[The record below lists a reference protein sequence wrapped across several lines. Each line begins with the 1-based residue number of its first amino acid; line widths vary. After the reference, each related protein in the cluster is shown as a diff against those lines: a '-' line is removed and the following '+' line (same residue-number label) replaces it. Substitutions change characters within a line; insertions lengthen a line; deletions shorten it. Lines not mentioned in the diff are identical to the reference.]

1 MSNRHWRKS
10 QSEDFFIKDSKRKG
24 YRSRSVYKLSEID
37 QKFNIFKNVKTAIDI
52 GSCPGG
58 WSEYAIKKIRSG
70 KLLAIDI
77 TEMEPIDGVSFI
89 QGNIQ
94 DQILQEKLFE
104 EIGNKKFDL
113 IISDMSPNKTGN
125 KVSDQYKFYNIADS
139 ILEFSQKGLMSKGM
153 MIMKVFIGHGFEEF
167 KSDLRQNF
175 ETVIYFKPK
184 SSRKESRETY
194 VMLKTLGII
203 DL

>member
-37 QKFNIFKNVKTAIDI
+37 QKYNIFKNVKTAIDI

-77 TEMEPIDGVSFI
+77 TQMEPINGVSFI

-153 MIMKVFIGHGFEEF
+153 MVMKVFIGHGFEEF
-167 KSDLRQNF
+167 KSDLRENF

-194 VMLKTLGII
+194 VIAKNIRYN
-203 DL
+203 

>member
-77 TEMEPIDGVSFI
+77 TEMKPIDGVSFI

-153 MIMKVFIGHGFEEF
+153 MVMKVFIGHGFEEF
-167 KSDLRQNF
+167 KSDLRENF
-175 ETVIYFKPK
+175 ELVKYFKPK

-194 VMLKTLGII
+194 VIAKNIRYN
-203 DL
+203 

>member
-37 QKFNIFKNVKTAIDI
+37 QKFNIFRNVKTVIDI

-58 WSEYAIKKIRSG
+58 WSEYSIKKIRSG

-139 ILEFSQKGLMSKGM
+139 ILEFSQKGLMSKGIM
-153 MIMKVFIGHGFEEF
+153 VMKVFIGHGFEEF
-167 KSDLRQNF
+167 KSDLRENF
-175 ETVIYFKPK
+175 ETVKYYKPK

-194 VMLKTLGII
+194 VIAKNIRYN
-203 DL
+203 

>member
-52 GSCPGG
+52 RSCPGG

-167 KSDLRQNF
+167 KSDLRENF

-194 VMLKTLGII
+194 VIAKNIRYN
-203 DL
+203 

>member
-37 QKFNIFKNVKTAIDI
+37 QKFNILKNVKTAIDI

-58 WSEYAIKKIRSG
+58 WSEYAIKKVRSG

-77 TEMEPIDGVSFI
+77 NEMEPIDGVSFI

-167 KSDLRQNF
+167 KSDLRKNF

-194 VMLKTLGII
+194 VIAKNIRYN
-203 DL
+203 

>member
-10 QSEDFFIKDSKRKG
+10 QSEDFFIKDSKEKG
-24 YRSRSVYKLSEID
+24 YRSRSVYKLSEIN
-37 QKFNIFKNVKTAIDI
+37 QKFNIFRNVKTAIDI

-70 KLLAIDI
+70 KLLAVDI
-77 TEMEPIDGVSFI
+77 NEMEPIDGVSFI
-89 QGNIQ
+89 QGDIQ
-94 DQILQEKLFE
+94 DRIVQEKLFE
-104 EIGNKKFDL
+104 EIGNKKYDL

-139 ILEFSQKGLMSKGM
+139 ILEFSKNGLMSKGM
-153 MIMKVFIGHGFEEF
+153 MVMKVFIGHGFEEF
-167 KSDLRQNF
+167 KSDLRENF
-175 ETVIYFKPK
+175 EIVKYFKPK

-194 VMLKTLGII
+194 VIAKNIRYN
-203 DL
+203 

>member
-10 QSEDFFIKDSKRKG
+10 QSEDFFILDFKWKG

-37 QKFNIFKNVKTAIDI
+37 QKFNIFKNVKTDIDI

-77 TEMEPIDGVSFI
+77 NQMEPIDGVSFI
-89 QGNIQ
+89 RGNIQ

-139 ILEFSQKGLMSKGM
+139 ILEFSQNGLMSKGM
-153 MIMKVFIGHGFEEF
+153 MVMKVFIGHGFEEF
-167 KSDLRQNF
+167 KSDLRDNF
-175 ETVIYFKPK
+175 ESVKYFKPK

-194 VMLKTLGII
+194 VIAKNIRYN
-203 DL
+203 

>member
-37 QKFNIFKNVKTAIDI
+37 QKFNIFRNVKTVIDI

-58 WSEYAIKKIRSG
+58 WSEYSIKKIRSG

-77 TEMEPIDGVSFI
+77 TEMDPIDGVSFI

-139 ILEFSQKGLMSKGM
+139 ILEFSQNGLMSKGM
-153 MIMKVFIGHGFEEF
+153 MIMKVFIGLGFEEF
-167 KSDLRQNF
+167 KSDLRENF
-175 ETVIYFKPK
+175 ETVKYYKPK

-194 VMLKTLGII
+194 VIAKNIRYN
-203 DL
+203 

>member
-58 WSEYAIKKIRSG
+58 WSEYAIKKVRSG

-167 KSDLRQNF
+167 KSDLRENF

-194 VMLKTLGII
+194 VIAKNIRYN
-203 DL
+203 

>member
-37 QKFNIFKNVKTAIDI
+37 QKFNIFKNVKNAIDI

-77 TEMEPIDGVSFI
+77 SQMEPIDGVSFI

-153 MIMKVFIGHGFEEF
+153 MVMKVFIGHGFEEF
-167 KSDLRQNF
+167 KSDLRENF

-194 VMLKTLGII
+194 VIAKNIRYN
-203 DL
+203 

>member
-37 QKFNIFKNVKTAIDI
+37 QKFNIFRNVKTVIDI

-58 WSEYAIKKIRSG
+58 WSEYSIKKIRSG

-94 DQILQEKLFE
+94 DQILQERLFE
-104 EIGNKKFDL
+104 KIDNKKFDL

-153 MIMKVFIGHGFEEF
+153 MVMKVFIGHGFEEF
-167 KSDLRQNF
+167 KSDLRENF

-194 VMLKTLGII
+194 VIAKNIRYN
-203 DL
+203 

>member
-153 MIMKVFIGHGFEEF
+153 MVMKVFIGHGFEEF
-167 KSDLRQNF
+167 KSDLRENF

-194 VMLKTLGII
+194 VIAKNIRYN
-203 DL
+203 

>member
-10 QSEDFFIKDSKRKG
+10 QSEDFYIKASKQKG

-70 KLLAIDI
+70 KLLAVDI
-77 TEMEPIDGVSFI
+77 TEMEPIVGVSFI
-89 QGNIQ
+89 QGNIE
-94 DQILQEKLFE
+94 DQILQERLLEK
-104 EIGNKKFDL
+104 IDNKKLDL

-125 KVSDQYKFYNIADS
+125 KVSDQYKFYNIANS
-139 ILEFSQKGLMSKGM
+139 ILEFSQNGLMSKGM
-153 MIMKVFIGHGFEEF
+153 LVMKVFIGHGFEEF
-167 KSDLRQNF
+167 KSDLRENF
-175 ETVIYFKPK
+175 ETVKYYKPK
-184 SSRKESRETY
+184 SSSTESRETY
-194 VMLKTLGII
+194 VIAKNIRYN
-203 DL
+203 